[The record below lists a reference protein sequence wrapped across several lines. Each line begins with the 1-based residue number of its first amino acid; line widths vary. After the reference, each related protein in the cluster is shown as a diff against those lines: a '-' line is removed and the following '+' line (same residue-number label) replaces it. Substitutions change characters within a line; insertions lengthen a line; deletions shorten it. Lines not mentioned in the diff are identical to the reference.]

1 MEWTTLIATLL
12 GAIIAMASTLL
23 IEVRKD
29 RREAQGEWRR
39 SKRELYAG
47 YLATLAQVRSEL
59 QLLILD
65 RDMPDDERPV
75 AARRAFARCY
85 DLRYQVEILAPRSVV
100 DPALTY
106 FRAVRR
112 LRDAAGASL
121 GRQEVE
127 REDPFNVIGTLE
139 AVREAMRKDMGT
151 DALAASAGRDG

>member
-12 GAIIAMASTLL
+12 GAVIAMTSTLL

-39 SKRELYAG
+39 SKRELYGA

-65 RDMPDDERPV
+65 RDIPAAERPV

-85 DLRYQVEILAPRSVV
+85 DVRYQIEVLAPRAVV
-100 DPALTY
+100 EPALAY

-112 LRDAAGASL
+112 LRDAAGTGLS
-121 GRQEVE
+121 RQEVE
-127 REDPFNVIGTLE
+127 RENSFNVIGTLE
-139 AVREAMRKDMGT
+139 AVRDAMREDMGT
-151 DALAASAGRDG
+151 DALAGSAGQAG

>member
-12 GAIIAMASTLL
+12 GAVIAMASTLL

-39 SKRELYAG
+39 SKRELYGA

-65 RDMPDDERPV
+65 RAMPDAERPV

-85 DLRYQVEILAPRSVV
+85 DVRYQLEVLAPRAVV
-100 DPALTY
+100 EPALTY

-112 LRDAAGASL
+112 LRDAAGAGL

-127 REDPFNVIGTLE
+127 REGSFNVIGTLE
-139 AVREAMRKDMGT
+139 AVRDAMREDMGT
-151 DALAASAGRDG
+151 DALAASAG

>member
-12 GAIIAMASTLL
+12 GAVIAMASTLL

-39 SKRELYAG
+39 SKRELYGA

-65 RDMPDDERPV
+65 RDIPDGERSV
-75 AARRAFARCY
+75 AARRAFARSY
-85 DLRYQVEILAPRSVV
+85 DLRYQLEILAPRAVV
-100 DPALTY
+100 EPALTY

-112 LRDAAGASL
+112 LRDAAGDGL

-127 REDPFNVIGTLE
+127 REGSFAVISTLE
-139 AVREAMRKDMGT
+139 AVRDAMRKDMGT
-151 DALAASAGRDG
+151 DALAASAN